1 MNDEFNQLPA
11 QDKKSIQTDQGKKR
25 KMKIFKIEP
34 IISKVKNSLFLHSSK
49 DWSAVSDIKKAFS
62 HLNPRKVIISLGISV
77 LTIYLLT
84 GIYIVNPGEQG
95 VVRRFGSV
103 LPQIVSEGIH
113 YRLPYPID
121 QVQKVNVS
129 EVRRADI
136 GMNLPE
142 HIHQKDDTPQDIQ
155 LLTGDENI
163 IVSQAI
169 VHYKVKDIA
178 KYLFNVNGNS
188 EQLVRNSVESA
199 LVNTMGKMEVD
210 EILSSEKIKAQN
222 MIMMQT
228 QETLDAYDAGI
239 QITAFNIQ
247 AITPPDDVAAAFL
260 DVTTAKEEKEKAIN
274 EANGYYNSQ
283 IPKSRAEANS
293 ILMQAEA
300 YKTEQI
306 NKATGEADKF
316 ISMLEEYQNNSKI
329 YSQDTTKYR
338 LLLETFEKIIPKVK
352 KYIVD
357 SADGSVDVKM
367 FDPNAITNLTAG
379 NIPQ

>member
-1 MNDEFNQLPA
+1 MKDEFNQLPEQGKNSA
-11 QDKKSIQTDQGKKR
+11 QTDSRKKGKG
-25 KMKIFKIEP
+25 KIFKIQQ
-34 IISKVKNSLFLHSSK
+34 IVSKAKNGLFLHSSK
-49 DWSAVSDIKKAFS
+49 DWSAVNDIKKAFS
-62 HLNPRKVIISLGISV
+62 HLNPQNVIISLGTGL

-84 GIYIVNPGEQG
+84 GIYIVNPGEQA
-95 VVRRFGSV
+95 VVRRFGAV
-103 LPQIVSEGIH
+103 LPQTVSEGIH

-178 KYLFNVNGNS
+178 KFLYNVNGNS
-188 EQLVRNSVESA
+188 EQMVRNSVESA
-199 LVNTMGKMEVD
+199 LVTTMGKMEVD
-210 EILSSEKIKAQN
+210 EILGSEKIKAQN
-222 MIMMQT
+222 MIMLQT
-228 QETLDAYDAGI
+228 QGTLDSYDAGI

-247 AITPPDDVAAAFL
+247 AITPPDDVAAAFM

-293 ILMQAEA
+293 ILMQALV

-306 NKATGEADKF
+306 NKATGESDKF
-316 ISMLEEYQNNSKI
+316 NSMLEEYQNNSKI

-338 LLLETFEKIIPKVK
+338 LLLETLEKIIPKVK
-352 KYIVD
+352 MYIVD
-357 SADGSVDVKM
+357 SSDGSVDVKM
-367 FDPNAITNLTAG
+367 FDPKSLTNLTVEK
-379 NIPQ
+379 NSQ